1 MIFHSVLFQQLWRV
15 NICLACTG
23 LHVVKKPATVSS
35 QSQTAFPNPCT
46 KRRCQCFKQ
55 RSRCG
60 FFRPVIE
67 PRYLETFTSLLINI
81 LGELLRLQL
90 IRYVQ
95 ETPLA
100 ASKLANY
107 WSGLHTR
114 CLMMRRSMWR
124 RAMKAFIIRCESQV
138 HSSCTDTNINDLSWS
153 AAYLFKRHWSFF

>member
-81 LGELLRLQL
+81 PSELLRLQL

-107 WSGLHTR
+107 WSGFTYTLPDDAKINVKKSDESIYNKVWESGSQ
-114 CLMMRRSMWR
+114 LM
-124 RAMKAFIIRCESQV
+124 
-138 HSSCTDTNINDLSWS
+138 H
-153 AAYLFKRHWSFF
+153 RHQH